1 MRGRRRFSLIH
12 FFLLSDNM
20 ASSED
25 SATEKLTAP
34 DRVTPKGDTSIFNSM
49 AFRGIAYQVL
59 LAAFVILGGLYLYI
73 NVNANLERQGI
84 ATGWSF
90 FNENA
95 GFDIGESPIEYD
107 SEDSYGFAL
116 WVGVLNTL
124 RVAFVGIILATIL
137 GVFMGIA
144 RTSRNWLLSKVANVY
159 VEICRNVPVVL
170 HVLFWATVVRF
181 LPHPKQAITPF
192 DGAFLMNRGIVFP
205 IPNEHPAYIWVG
217 VAFVLGVIGAI
228 FLGRWA
234 QRRREMTG
242 QYIPTFLWG
251 CVIVIGLPLAAWL
264 VQGAPLTWN
273 VPALRGFNF
282 QGGMALSPE
291 YAALVVGVTVYTA
304 AFIAEIVRA
313 GIQSVPHGQIE
324 AARALGLRPRF
335 IMHYVTMPQALRVIV
350 PPTASQ
356 YLSLTKN
363 SSLGVLIG
371 YPDLVNI
378 GNTTLNQ
385 TGQAVEAIA
394 IMMIVYLSISLA
406 ISTFMN
412 LYNRLV
418 AIKER

>member
-1 MRGRRRFSLIH
+1 
-12 FFLLSDNM
+12 M
-20 ASSED
+20 AEPQD
-25 SATEKLTAP
+25 TAP
-34 DRVTPKGDTSIFNSM
+34 PATDSPKGDTSILNSM
-49 AFRGIAYQVL
+49 AFRGVAYQVL
-59 LAAFVILGGLYLYI
+59 LAVFVVLGGLYLYI

-84 ATGWSF
+84 ATGWGF
-90 FNENA
+90 ITENA
-95 GFDIGESPIEYD
+95 GFDIGESPIPYD

-116 WVGVLNTL
+116 WIGVLNTL

-144 RTSRNWLLSKVANVY
+144 RTSRNWLLSKVASIY
-159 VEICRNVPVVL
+159 VEVCRNVPVVL

-181 LPHPKQAITPF
+181 LPHPKQAISPF
-192 DGAFLMNRGIVFP
+192 EGAYLMNRGVIFP
-205 IPNEHPAYIWVG
+205 IPNEHPAYVWVG
-217 VAFVLGVIGAI
+217 LAFVLGVIGAVV
-228 FLGRWA
+228 LGRWA
-234 QRRREMTG
+234 QRRREATG
-242 QYIPTFLWG
+242 QYIPTFWYG
-251 CVIVIGLPLAAWL
+251 CAIVVGMPLAAWL

-273 VPALRGFNF
+273 VPELKGFNF
-282 QGGMALSPE
+282 QGGLAMSPE

-324 AARALGLRPRF
+324 AARALGLRPGF
-335 IMHYVTMPQALRVIV
+335 IMRYVTMPQALRVIV

-371 YPDLVNI
+371 YPDLVNV

-394 IMMIVYLSISLA
+394 IMMIVYLSISLT

-412 LYNRLV
+412 VYNKLV

>member
-1 MRGRRRFSLIH
+1 M
-12 FFLLSDNM
+12 
-20 ASSED
+20 EQ
-25 SATEKLTAP
+25 AP
-34 DRVTPKGDTSIFNSM
+34 DQMSAVPAEPKGDTSILNSM
-49 AFRGIAYQVL
+49 AFRGVAYQVL
-59 LAAFVILGGLYLYI
+59 LAVLVVLGGLFLYI
-73 NVNANLERQGI
+73 NVNENLDRQGI

-90 FNENA
+90 VTENA

-107 SEDSYGFAL
+107 SEDTYGKAMF
-116 WVGVLNTL
+116 VGFLNTL
-124 RVAFVGIILATIL
+124 RVAFIGIILASIL
-137 GVFMGIA
+137 GIFIGIA
-144 RTSRNWLLSKVANVY
+144 RTSQNWLLSKVANVY

-181 LPHPKQAITPF
+181 LPAPRQAFTPF
-192 DGAFLMNRGIVFP
+192 EGAYLMNRGIIFP
-205 IPNEHPAYIWVG
+205 IPDAHPAYLWVG
-217 VAFVLGVIGAI
+217 VAFALGVLGAVV
-228 FLGRWA
+228 LGRWA
-234 QRRREMTG
+234 QRRRELTG
-242 QYIPTFLWG
+242 QYIATFWWG
-251 CVIVIGLPLAAWL
+251 STIIFGLPLVTWL
-264 VQGAPLTWN
+264 AFGAPLTWDI
-273 VPALRGFNF
+273 PELTGFNF
-282 QGGMALSPE
+282 QGGLALSPE
-291 YAALVVGVTVYTA
+291 YGALVVGVTVYTA

-324 AARALGLRPRF
+324 AARAIGLKPGF
-335 IMHYVTMPQALRVIV
+335 IMRYVTMPQALRVIV

-394 IMMIVYLSISLA
+394 IMMMVYLSISLT
-406 ISTFMN
+406 ISVSMN